1 MTPFPTYWYLVGAAV
16 LYALMA
22 GMSEGYWHWST
33 LKTNV
38 HGDFTSLHSP
48 LRGGD
53 RASTFDIVKDS
64 TECEQTDSGK
74 VIQCDYRAGRS
85 LHISI
90 TGIGADHATV
100 SFIQANFDSGF
111 YAAYDVRHDCV
122 IVKRNAAVSEGP
134 KYRNP
139 LLDLAFISPETGVV
153 YPERSACV
161 RETKGEA
168 L

>member
-1 MTPFPTYWYLVGAAV
+1 MTPLSAYWYIVGAAI

-22 GMSEGYWHWST
+22 GMSEGYWHWSA
-33 LKTNV
+33 LKANV

-48 LRGGD
+48 LRSGD
-53 RASTFDIVKDS
+53 TASTFDIVKDS
-64 TECEQTDSGK
+64 TECEQTDGGK
-74 VIQCDYRAGRS
+74 AIQCDYRAGRS

-90 TGIGADHATV
+90 TGVGADYATV
-100 SFIQANFDSGF
+100 TFIRANFDSGF
-111 YAAYDVRHDCV
+111 YASYSVRHGCV

-139 LLDLAFISPETGVV
+139 LLDLAFISPKTGVV
-153 YPERSACV
+153 YPDWNACV
-161 RETKGEA
+161 RDTKGEA

>member
-1 MTPFPTYWYLVGAAV
+1 MTPLPAYWYLVGAVV

-48 LRGGD
+48 LRSGD
-53 RASTFDIVKDS
+53 TASTFDIVKDS
-64 TECEQTDSGK
+64 TECEQTGGGK
-74 VIQCDYRAGRS
+74 AIQCDYRAGRS

-90 TGIGADHATV
+90 TGVGADYATV
-100 SFIQANFDSGF
+100 TFIQASFDSGF
-111 YAAYDVRHDCV
+111 YASYGVRHGCV
-122 IVKRNAAVSEGP
+122 IVRRNAAVSEGP

-139 LLDLAFISPETGVV
+139 LLDLAFISPQTGVV
-153 YPERSACV
+153 YPDWNACV
-161 RETKGEA
+161 RDTKGEA

>member
-1 MTPFPTYWYLVGAAV
+1 MTPLPVYSYLVGAVV

-22 GMSEGYWHWST
+22 GMSDGYWHWST
-33 LKTNV
+33 LKSNV

-48 LRGGD
+48 LRSGD
-53 RASTFDIVKDS
+53 TASTFDIVKDS
-64 TECEQTDSGK
+64 AECDQTDGGK
-74 VIQCDYRAGRS
+74 AIQCDYRAGRS

-90 TGIGADHATV
+90 TGVGDDHATV
-100 SFIQANFDSGF
+100 TFMQANFDGGF
-111 YAAYDVRHDCV
+111 YASFGARHGCV
-122 IVKRNAAVSEGP
+122 IVKRNPAVSEGP

-153 YPERSACV
+153 YSERKACM
-161 RETKGEA
+161 RDTKGEA

>member
-1 MTPFPTYWYLVGAAV
+1 MKTLSVYWYLVGAVV

-22 GMSEGYWHWST
+22 GMSDGYWYLST

-48 LRGGD
+48 LRSGD
-53 RASTFDIVKDS
+53 TASTFDIVKDS
-64 TECEQTDSGK
+64 AECDQTESGK
-74 VIQCDYRAGRS
+74 TIQCDYRAGRS

-90 TGIGADHATV
+90 TGVGADDATATI
-100 SFIQANFDSGF
+100 IQSNRDSGF
-111 YAAYDVRHDCV
+111 YASFGVRHGCV
-122 IVKRNAAVSEGP
+122 IVKRNQAVSEGP

-153 YPERSACV
+153 YSERKACI
-161 RETKGEA
+161 RDA
-168 L
+168 NRQP